1 MTTQYLLWALASM
14 VAALSLVFAFIGL
27 KRRIERG
34 RPAKFRIGISLVDV
48 VEGLTGKELS
58 PRAQTTM
65 LVVGVSIGLI
75 LAAGGVAILLVRQGG
90 AP

>member
-1 MTTQYLLWALASM
+1 MTAQYLLWALASV
-14 VAALSLVFAFIGL
+14 VAVLSLVFAFVGL

-34 RPAKFRIGISLVDV
+34 RPARFHIGLSLVDM
-48 VEGLTGKELS
+48 VEGFTGKELS
-58 PRAQTTM
+58 PKAQTAM

-75 LAAGGVAILLVRQGG
+75 LAAGGIAILLVRQGG